1 MIKNRTPYLGQLYFK
16 FEKFPYYNG
25 RTTLNH
31 VHLDLGFTKLVSR
44 IEPNV
49 TDGGRRQV
57 DPKKIE
63 MIERLTGGVIGDH
76 KIENR
81 NDPDFIL
88 HYSFLSQDGKY
99 LGDIR
104 DAWDYVE
111 NRWIVCQTNPFG
123 VAIQVKKEFF
133 DMKKRDSTIQN
144 YSDEFIEGFYGFSHR
159 GGALFKMG
167 DRLFDPEYYPRME
180 DYDLKEWKK
189 FRKKLE
195 KSVSKQMEET
205 GMIEANSVREHMPFN
220 RRGKI
225 VIETWEQAEQAAL
238 NLSKYLS

>member
-1 MIKNRTPYLGQLYFK
+1 MIKNRTPYLGELYFK
-16 FEKFPYYNG
+16 FEKFPHYTG

-31 VHLDLGFTKLVSR
+31 IHLDLGFTKLVSR
-44 IEPNV
+44 MKPNI
-49 TDGGRRQV
+49 TEKGHEI

-63 MIERLTGGVIGDH
+63 MIETLTGGLIGDH
-76 KIENR
+76 KIENN
-81 NDPDFIL
+81 NDPDFVL
-88 HYSFLSQDGKY
+88 PYSFLTRDGKY
-99 LGDIR
+99 LGSIR
-104 DAWDYVE
+104 EAWDYVE
-111 NRWIVCQTNPFG
+111 NRLIICPTNPFG

-133 DMKKRDSTIQN
+133 NMKKRSSTIQN

-159 GGALFKMG
+159 GGSLFKLG

-180 DYDLKEWKK
+180 DYDSKEWKK

-195 KSVSKQMEET
+195 KSVSKQMKET

-220 RRGKI
+220 KRGKI

-238 NLSKYLS
+238 NLSQYLS